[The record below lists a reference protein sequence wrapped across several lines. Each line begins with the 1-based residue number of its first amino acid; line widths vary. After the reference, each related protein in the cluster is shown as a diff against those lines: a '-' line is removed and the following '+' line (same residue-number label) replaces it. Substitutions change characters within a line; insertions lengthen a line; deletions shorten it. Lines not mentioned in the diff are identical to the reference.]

1 MLEEKKIS
9 DFNLNHI
16 IYISIGPHLD
26 ENLDSIIYR
35 KNKEIEY
42 FGKSL
47 WAFNSGIAN
56 YVYKLCNKQFSDDES
71 IYCVMINSGKPTKSE
86 GKKARYYEESDGEMI
101 EIPDKMRVTFAQNG
115 AYALLVDEYYK
126 IIGDN
131 IIYTKEYDYENSKKY
146 VRGFGLLNKKHNDI
160 KLKKPSKADLPKEV
174 LYIAKLKKPFLVKI
188 FKEKP
193 DNK

>member
-47 WAFNSGIAN
+47 WALNSGIAN
-56 YVYKLCNKQFSDDES
+56 YVYKLCNKQFSDDEG